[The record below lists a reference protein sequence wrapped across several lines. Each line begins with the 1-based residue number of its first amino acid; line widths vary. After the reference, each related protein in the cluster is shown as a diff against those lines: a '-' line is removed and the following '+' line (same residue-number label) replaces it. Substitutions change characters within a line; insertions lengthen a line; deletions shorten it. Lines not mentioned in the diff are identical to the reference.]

1 MRYLVIGDLHANL
14 EATEAVFHAAEGAYD
29 QILCCGDLV
38 GYGPSP
44 NEVIE
49 RIAACQALCIRGNH
63 DKVACGIGDASLFN
77 EQAQQAIMWTRTALT
92 PEHER
97 FLYELPQGPILVD
110 GDRYQLAHGSLL
122 DEDEY
127 IYSPEEAYDSLKDSA
142 TPISFVGHTHVW
154 GAFSLRKN
162 GFVQAGIDDMEKLQY
177 DVWISLAGGSRY
189 LINPGSVGQP
199 RDGDPRAAFVFF
211 DSEACAVMFKRV
223 QYDIQK
229 VQEKMRATSLPGY
242 LIRRLEFGE

>member
-1 MRYLVIGDLHANL
+1 MRFLVISDLHASL
-14 EATEAVFHAAEGAYD
+14 EATEAVFHAADGAYD

-49 RIAACQALCIRGNH
+49 QIAARQALCVRGNH
-63 DKVACGIGDASLFN
+63 DKVACDIDDASLFN
-77 EQAQQAIMWTRTALT
+77 EQAQQAITWTRMALT
-92 PEHER
+92 PEHKR
-97 FLYELPQGPILVD
+97 FLQELPQGPILVD
-110 GDRYQLAHGSLL
+110 GNRYQLAHGSVLN
-122 DEDEY
+122 EDEY
-127 IYSPEEAYDSLKDSA
+127 VYSPEEAYDSLNDSA
-142 TPISFVGHTHVW
+142 APITFVGHTHVC

-162 GFVQAGIDDMEKLQY
+162 GFVQAGIDDMEKLQF

-199 RDGDPRAAFVFF
+199 RDGDPRAAYVLF
-211 DSEACAVMFKRV
+211 DSDDCAVMFKRV
-223 QYDIQK
+223 EYDIQK
-229 VQEKMRATSLPGY
+229 VQEKMRATPLPGY